1 MSEPNGTAPSL
12 SAQKARLAALNRLKA
27 KQRLTGAADGA
38 GPSTG
43 SGPSSSRNGDTNY
56 VNKAA
61 AGPSTNRNAAADLQG
76 DQAPLRRDP
85 GLVNILPF
93 GETG

>member
-85 GLVNILPF
+85 GLVSILPS